1 MLNLRKNSSETKS
14 ARHPLT
20 VIAVDV
26 KGVLKN
32 VGYKIVVCYFGFF
45 LHSTY
50 NLLKFS
56 KNKSFIKK
64 AKLK

>member
-45 LHSTY
+45 YIRHII
-50 NLLKFS
+50 F
-56 KNKSFIKK
+56 
-64 AKLK
+64 